1 MNQCPVPADADA
13 RRCPCNSGDTLAACC
28 GRFIHAPAGTPFPPT
43 AEALMRSRYTAFATL
58 SADYLLRT
66 WHPDTRPD
74 TLELDPQQ
82 HWYRLEILSTVRGGP
97 WDNDG
102 VVSFRARY
110 RHGGVR
116 DSLSETSRF
125 VRLGKQWLYVDAL

>member
-1 MNQCPVPADADA
+1 
-13 RRCPCNSGDTLAACC
+13 
-28 GRFIHAPAGTPFPPT
+28 
-43 AEALMRSRYTAFATL
+43 MRSRYTAFATL

-82 HWYRLEILSTVRGGP
+82 HWYRLEILNTARGGP

-102 VVSFRARY
+102 VVSFRACY
-110 RHGGVR
+110 RHRGVR
-116 DSLSETSRF
+116 DSLAETSRF